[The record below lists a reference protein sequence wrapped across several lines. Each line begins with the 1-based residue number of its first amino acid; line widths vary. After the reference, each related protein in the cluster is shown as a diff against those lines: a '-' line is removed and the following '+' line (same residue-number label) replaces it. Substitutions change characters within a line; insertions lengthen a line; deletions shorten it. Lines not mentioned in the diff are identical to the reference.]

1 MLGCLSALELSFAN
15 RNSYTDRFADTDPN
29 SDDCLVPAVRDS
41 YTAGISHLYRNA

>member
-15 RNSYTDRFADTDPN
+15 RNSYTDHFADPN